1 MFVRNEKQ
9 YIWPFIVI
17 AVSVL
22 SFVPWFMNKFDKSLA
37 LTVVPEAV
45 SDYLLFVWLPT
56 LGNVLIVA
64 MLIIWFGGPAIT
76 DMLKARKETIEKSI
90 DEAAHVKMEA
100 EVKYREAE
108 TNMDNLGSELKELRD
123 SYAKALESE
132 RERITEETARQ
143 AQRIEQDAEVV
154 FELQSQVATRQFER
168 DVMTQAL
175 DKARTE
181 IVEKLSSDP
190 GLRDRLIDR
199 GIASLDLSA

>member
-22 SFVPWFMNKFDKSLA
+22 SFVPWVMNKFDKSLA

-132 RERITEETARQ
+132 RERITEETVRQ

-181 IVEKLSSDP
+181 IVEKLSLDP

>member
-22 SFVPWFMNKFDKSLA
+22 SFVPWVMNKFDKSLA

-108 TNMDNLGSELKELRD
+108 TNMDNLGSELKDLRD
-123 SYAKALESE
+123 SYAMALESE

>member
-22 SFVPWFMNKFDKSLA
+22 SFVPWVMNKFDKSLA

>member
-22 SFVPWFMNKFDKSLA
+22 SFVPWLMNKFDKSLA

>member
-1 MFVRNEKQ
+1 
-9 YIWPFIVI
+9 VI

-22 SFVPWFMNKFDKSLA
+22 SFVPWVMNKFDKSLA

>member
-1 MFVRNEKQ
+1 MRV
-9 YIWPFIVI
+9 
-17 AVSVL
+17 
-22 SFVPWFMNKFDKSLA
+22 
-37 LTVVPEAV
+37 LTVDNTRKLEALANETEV
-45 SDYLLFVWLPT
+45 
-56 LGNVLIVA
+56 
-64 MLIIWFGGPAIT
+64 
-76 DMLKARKETIEKSI
+76 LKAWG
-90 DEAAHVKMEA
+90 DW
-100 EVKYREAE
+100 
-108 TNMDNLGSELKELRD
+108 
-123 SYAKALESE
+123 YAKALESE
-132 RERITEETARQ
+132 RERITEETGRQ

>member
-22 SFVPWFMNKFDKSLA
+22 SFVPWLMNKFDKSLA

-168 DVMTQAL
+168 DVMMQAL

>member
-22 SFVPWFMNKFDKSLA
+22 SFVPWLMNKFDKSLA

-108 TNMDNLGSELKELRD
+108 TNMDNLGSELKDLRD
-123 SYAKALESE
+123 SYAMALESE

>member
-22 SFVPWFMNKFDKSLA
+22 SFVPWLMNKFDKSLA
-37 LTVVPEAV
+37 LTVVPETV

-108 TNMDNLGSELKELRD
+108 TNMDNLGSELKDLRD
-123 SYAKALESE
+123 SYAMALESE